1 MNYLT
6 EHSKSIILK
15 MKIWN
20 IISSLEY
27 IIKTLQRYLALQYV
41 RELLKILK
49 SLYTFVFILISW
61 IKHIPYIDTISVKI
75 NLKIDKI
82 SILNRNWR
90 LCVPACSSLGNRIIN
105 KKGGNNKT

>member
-27 IIKTLQRYLALQYV
+27 IIKTLQRYLAL
-41 RELLKILK
+41 
-49 SLYTFVFILISW
+49 
-61 IKHIPYIDTISVKI
+61 
-75 NLKIDKI
+75 
-82 SILNRNWR
+82 
-90 LCVPACSSLGNRIIN
+90 
-105 KKGGNNKT
+105 